1 MATQT
6 KFLVSTIIPALS
18 SSASSLTFSPIGYTF
33 ATIQGYTDTADVKF
47 QIVQT
52 SREYDDGSPDW
63 DYGSYGDGV
72 IYAIPPGV
80 TWTAPLG
87 NFPLCSKYA
96 RINFLT
102 TLGPV
107 AADAICKCVVALQ
120 NEKGD

>member
-6 KFLVSTIIPALS
+6 KFLVSTIIPAAS
-18 SSASSLTFSPIGYTF
+18 SSASSITFSVEGYTF
-33 ATIQGYTDTADVKF
+33 ACIQGYTDTADVWF

-63 DYGSYGDGV
+63 DYGSYGTGT
-72 IYAIPPGV
+72 IISIPAGA

-87 NFPLCSKYA
+87 NSPLCAKYA

-107 AADAICKCVVALQ
+107 AADAICKCVVVLQ
-120 NEKGD
+120 DEKGT